1 MCSNRDSVWIGHR
14 NVHTFISQKCHCGL
28 KQGKLIFVGLES
40 TAIVTI
46 IIIIDRI
53 VYLIIRLSL
62 D

>member
-28 KQGKLIFVGLES
+28 KQGKLVYGGLDF
-40 TAIVTI
+40 AVIVTVI
-46 IIIIDRI
+46 SLTNRI
-53 VYLIIRLSL
+53 VYLVLNI